1 MRNEAWSIACL
12 IAAVALGGDARAF
25 PTNAAAGHVA
35 GRPTLASITVQ
46 VIASEGG
53 LVVTQAVA
61 LSGLPGAVRFRM
73 PLLLPESGPQPR
85 MDGGAVRTRGGEG
98 TRVEVTPDGAVM
110 SGMLGEGRQLVA
122 EASYQIPV
130 ASSRLM
136 LATTADVP
144 LIGTTVITRRDRFY
158 GLHVRPLLPFSYR
171 EEDGEDGTWVFQTA
185 TAEVAP
191 GTPLR
196 VAVGHLPVATG
207 PYRAAALILGALV
220 LAGLGFSLLASRR
233 T

>member
-1 MRNEAWSIACL
+1 MSKGPWSVGCL
-12 IAAVALGGDARAF
+12 IATVVLGAE
-25 PTNAAAGHVA
+25 AAALPSNAPGQGA

-46 VIASEGG
+46 VIPSEGG
-53 LVVTQAVA
+53 LVVTQGVA
-61 LSGLPGAVRFRM
+61 LSGMPGAVRYRM
-73 PLLLPESGPQPR
+73 PLLLPESGPQPLV
-85 MDGGAVRTRGGEG
+85 GGGGVRARGGEG
-98 TRVEVTPDGAVM
+98 TRVEVTPDGVVM

-130 ASSRLM
+130 ASSRLV
-136 LATTADVP
+136 LAATADVP
-144 LIGTTVITRRDRFY
+144 LFGTTVITRRDRFY
-158 GLHVRPLLPFSYR
+158 GLHVRPLLPFSFR

-191 GTPLR
+191 GTPIR
-196 VAVGHLPVATG
+196 VAVGHLPAATG

-220 LAGLGFSLLASRR
+220 LAGLGLSLLASRR